1 MTSAFCAA
9 RVTVVAQASGDF
21 AGSHPYARIKRAGP
35 RRNSAT
41 VSGPAR
47 VLHREASGRSHAC
60 SSSSSEKS
68 LRSEQSQSVFT
79 SANGAACLEFTA
91 GHDGGK

>member
-41 VSGPAR
+41 ASALAR
-47 VLHREASGRSHAC
+47 N
-60 SSSSSEKS
+60 
-68 LRSEQSQSVFT
+68 FP
-79 SANGAACLEFTA
+79 SATRRHFFAAMMTA
-91 GHDGGK
+91 